1 VKIPITPSL
10 CTYLPLCVQ
19 ISISCAF
26 FFNQI
31 SGSHTDNSGPDI
43 HNKEKERN
51 DRKKLQIA
59 IDDSNV
65 KVIAEKAQSSAV
77 IL

>member
-1 VKIPITPSL
+1 V
-10 CTYLPLCVQ
+10 
-19 ISISCAF
+19 
-26 FFNQI
+26 
-31 SGSHTDNSGPDI
+31 GHTDNSGPDI
-43 HNKEKERN
+43 HNTEKERN

-59 IDDSNV
+59 IDDSNI